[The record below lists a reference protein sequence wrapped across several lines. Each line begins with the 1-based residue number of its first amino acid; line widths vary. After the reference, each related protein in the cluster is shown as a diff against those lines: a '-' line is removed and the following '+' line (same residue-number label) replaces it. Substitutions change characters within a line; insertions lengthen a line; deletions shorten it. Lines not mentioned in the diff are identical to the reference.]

1 MFSSYNESSAQPKD
15 WAHAHL
21 TTQPDLF
28 WPKFE
33 GLQHQNLAN
42 YLASHPGGKSRVDG
56 ASKSSNDSSPHATQK
71 INHFQGYP

>member
-1 MFSSYNESSAQPKD
+1 
-15 WAHAHL
+15 
-21 TTQPDLF
+21 
-28 WPKFE
+28 
-33 GLQHQNLAN
+33 LQHQNLAN